1 MSVSCPT
8 LRCSDLWVRPDL
20 VAEIAFAEVTAEK
33 IVRHASFLGLRED
46 KAAREVRREEAMP
59 TSEAQS
65 SIRNSNPDRLI
76 FPEAK
81 INKAELAEYY
91 ARMGAAMLAWTFGRA
106 SCRQSVG
113 SHL

>member
-20 VAEIAFAEVTAEK
+20 VAEIAFAEFTAEN

-46 KAAREVRREEAMP
+46 KAARAVRRAEAMP

-65 SIRNSNPDRLI
+65 SIRS
-76 FPEAK
+76 EEHTS
-81 INKAELAEYY
+81 ELQSLMRISY
-91 ARMGAAMLAWTFGRA
+91 AVFCMKKKRNRKTIESQHR
-106 SCRQSVG
+106 SSQRD
-113 SHL
+113 